1 MAVETDEAPSG
12 RRQLGGRAAGAIVDQ
27 FVVAGTSF
35 VLMILVRKKIGAA
48 ALGEYAVLINAM
60 ILITSMQTAW
70 VGDSLTVMN
79 RFERRVR
86 GALIAS
92 QCGFIVLAVVGGS
105 LMVGSVENGRGA
117 LLFGAMTAL
126 WITEEVGRRVFMAR
140 QEFWQLVLNDV
151 IYGAGA
157 FVGVAV
163 LRVLVGR
170 YSVTLVVG
178 AMAIGAGVSILAALV
193 QLPRKEVQVA
203 RPSAAA
209 VREMARFGS
218 WRSAQMGI
226 RPLAMFV
233 VRLLI
238 IVFATKTVLGNLE
251 GARLFSQPAMTY
263 VSGVAS
269 FLLPLYIE
277 DERRRKRSVPIVL
290 TTVLLVLPVVLYG
303 VGVFV
308 LKAPIAHILLSKNAH
323 VSNTA
328 LLGWLMFA
336 VMFAAGQPVANL
348 LIARKLSREI
358 FWVRAADSAIGL
370 AIAVPI
376 IQHVS
381 PDLAPWALSGGM
393 VVGTV
398 ALMWLAIRSGR
409 RQQRADAAFAGAVTG

>member
-1 MAVETDEAPSG
+1 MAVDVQQAPTG

-35 VLMILVRKKIGAA
+35 VLMILVRRKIGAA

-70 VGDSLTVMN
+70 VGDSLTVLN

-92 QCGFIVLAVVGGS
+92 QCGFIVLAVTAGS
-105 LMVGSVENGRGA
+105 LMVGSVEDTRGA
-117 LLFGAMTAL
+117 LLFGGMTAL
-126 WITEEVGRRVFMAR
+126 WITEEVGRRIFMAR

-157 FVGVAV
+157 FVGIAM

-178 AMAIGAGVSILAALV
+178 AMAIGAGVSILAAFV
-193 QLPRKEVQVA
+193 QLPRKEVRLA
-203 RPSAAA
+203 RPTASA
-209 VREMARFGS
+209 VREMAQFGS

-233 VRLLI
+233 VRLLV

-277 DERRRKRSVPIVL
+277 DERRAKRSVPIVL
-290 TTVLLVLPVVLYG
+290 TTALLVLPVALYG
-303 VGVFV
+303 AAVLV

-336 VMFAAGQPVANL
+336 LMFAAGQPVANL
-348 LIARKLSREI
+348 LIARKLSRQI
-358 FWVRAADSAIGL
+358 FWVRAADSTIGL
-370 AIAVPI
+370 AVAIPLIKV
-376 IQHVS
+376 VS

-393 VVGTV
+393 VIGTI
-398 ALMWLAIRSGR
+398 ALAVLAVRSTQ
-409 RQQRADAAFAGAVTG
+409 RQQRIATAVAQAVG